1 MGMRPWITFTVF
13 LLALGVGALAVDRL
27 FLWMEKRGWIYW
39 RKIRPKG
46 TVMIGLRSIQQF
58 IEPQIQ
64 NVANDRDERLAEDAS
79 GQGAPAGKLKRD

>member
-1 MGMRPWITFTVF
+1 MPAWLR
-13 LLALGVGALAVDRL
+13 LALFLAVLAAGAIAVDRL

-46 TVMIGLRSIQQF
+46 SVMAGLRSFQEL

-64 NVANDRDERLAEDAS
+64 QIADDRDERLAEEADE
-79 GQGAPAGKLKRD
+79 QGAPPGKLK